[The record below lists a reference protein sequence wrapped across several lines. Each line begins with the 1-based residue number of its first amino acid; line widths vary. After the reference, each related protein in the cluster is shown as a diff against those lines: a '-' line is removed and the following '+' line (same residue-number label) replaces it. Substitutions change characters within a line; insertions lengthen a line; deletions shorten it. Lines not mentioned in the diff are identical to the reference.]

1 MLRETVYNEIYDSQR
16 HFRTILDSM
25 SRPGKLNRFASV
37 GLNPPVPLSKTAA
50 YVGLALLNADVT
62 YHAEL
67 LGADASEYLRVNT
80 HSNPDKPTT
89 ADFFF
94 FEGDDVRA
102 AALIQEAKVG
112 LPAYPESGATVVVF
126 VTRLGKSSHVGGLH
140 LELTG
145 PGIETREI
153 VFVEGLRPEIL
164 AMIADKNREFPLGV
178 DAIFVSA
185 DETLL
190 CLPRTTRVLV
200 TNL

>member
-25 SRPGKLNRFASV
+25 SRPGKLNRFAPV
-37 GLNPPVPLSKTAA
+37 GLTPPSALSKTAA

-62 YHAEL
+62 YNAEL
-67 LGADASEYLRVNT
+67 LGPDAAEYLRVNT
-80 HSNPDKPTT
+80 HSNPATPAA

-94 FEGDDVRA
+94 FSGEDTRA
-102 AALIQEAKVG
+102 TALIQEAKVG

-126 VTRLGKSSHVGGLH
+126 VSRLGKSSHVGGLQ

-153 VFVEGLRPEIL
+153 VFVEGLHPEIL
-164 AMIADKNREFPLGV
+164 ATLKEKNREFPLGV

-185 DETLL
+185 EETLL